1 MNKSLRLSLFVLF
14 VCIVSS
20 AAFALPPCA
29 DCDDGLNC
37 YLSPGSGTR
46 CRQFVD
52 HCVVTFGACLDAA
65 DQDTLLNTLQ
75 IASVEVVTPGGVTR
89 NATAAPRLA
98 ASQSTAPHPAPVS
111 IR

>member
-37 YLSPGSGTR
+37 YLSPGSGMR

-52 HCVVTFGACLDAA
+52 HCELTIGACLSLS
-65 DQDTLLNTLQ
+65 DQDTLIDTLQ
-75 IASVEVVTPGGVTR
+75 IASVEVVTPNGLTR
-89 NATAAPRLA
+89 NSTAPPRLA
-98 ASQSTAPHPAPVS
+98 TVQSTVSRPAPAS
-111 IR
+111 SR